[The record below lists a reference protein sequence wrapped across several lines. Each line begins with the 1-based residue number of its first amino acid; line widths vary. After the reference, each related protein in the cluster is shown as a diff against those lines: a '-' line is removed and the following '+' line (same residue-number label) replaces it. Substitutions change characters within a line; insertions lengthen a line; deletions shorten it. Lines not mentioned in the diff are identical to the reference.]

1 MLPLLT
7 QGGGAEKYFTNLAR
21 NLSNKGYKT
30 DVITMN
36 ESFFKIFARLLHIFT
51 HGNFFR
57 KIDISGRE
65 TEIVVKNRLGNSNW
79 IKSSFI
85 NLRKVLGQY
94 DIIYS
99 KNEIVDLLLLKLIG
113 YRKLPP
119 IIIGVH
125 TSIFYPNTKSFNSKL
140 HNFLYLSSFYKWL
153 LRGARCIHLSNKF
166 TKNLVD
172 EKFDIKSELIYYP
185 FSLNEITAAIKN
197 VKSPMEFNPHKKN
210 IAFVGRLAEQKG
222 IASLVNIIERIAK
235 KEKINKKIVFNIFGS
250 GDKKNEKIIN
260 DLQKKYFFVKWHG
273 HIENKYILKILS
285 QQDLFIST
293 AKWETLPFN
302 ILEAQVVGLPVIAFS
317 IPGPKDIIINGTTGL
332 LVNDDLEF
340 CSEIEDCILGRKVF
354 DSKVITDNIK
364 EKFSSEKI
372 YSEII
377 AMFQKYLT
385 DWK

>member
-1 MLPLLT
+1 
-7 QGGGAEKYFTNLAR
+7 
-21 NLSNKGYKT
+21 
-30 DVITMN
+30 
-36 ESFFKIFARLLHIFT
+36 
-51 HGNFFR
+51 
-57 KIDISGRE
+57 
-65 TEIVVKNRLGNSNW
+65 
-79 IKSSFI
+79 
-85 NLRKVLGQY
+85 
-94 DIIYS
+94 
-99 KNEIVDLLLLKLIG
+99 
-113 YRKLPP
+113 
-119 IIIGVH
+119 
-125 TSIFYPNTKSFNSKL
+125 
-140 HNFLYLSSFYKWL
+140 
-153 LRGARCIHLSNKF
+153 
-166 TKNLVD
+166 
-172 EKFDIKSELIYYP
+172 
-185 FSLNEITAAIKN
+185 
-197 VKSPMEFNPHKKN
+197 
-210 IAFVGRLAEQKG
+210 
-222 IASLVNIIERIAK
+222 
-235 KEKINKKIVFNIFGS
+235 
-250 GDKKNEKIIN
+250 
-260 DLQKKYFFVKWHG
+260 LQKKYFFVKWHG